1 VNLESIDT
9 GTRLRKLARSV
20 AAVACALFLAGPGPP
35 AFAAGA
41 PAEPT
46 ADTCLALGA
55 GGANGLAHVAVLETL
70 DELGVRP
77 RRIAGSSIGAI
88 VGALYASGLSGR
100 EIRDLVMRS
109 FTVREDQPLSDL
121 LSEDAVRWA
130 ELIEVDLGDGGLLSS
145 DGIMAFLI
153 DALEVERFEA
163 LELPLLVVAGDLWTR
178 EQVVLREGDLASA
191 LRASMALPG
200 VFRAVRREG
209 RTLVD
214 GGTVNPVPFDLLSG
228 DCGFVIAVDVAG
240 VRTPP
245 ENGAVGYFE
254 TVFNAAKVMQQSI
267 VNAKRQLG
275 EPDLY
280 LAPAITDIRSLEFHR
295 AEEVFEQARP
305 VQERL
310 RRELP
315 DLLGLEEPPNRP
327 R

>member
-1 VNLESIDT
+1 MQKIDSEPL
-9 GTRLRKLARSV
+9 LRKLTRTV
-20 AAVACALFLAGPGPP
+20 ATVGYALILAGTGT
-35 AFAAGA
+35 GA
-41 PAEPT
+41 LATEGPAEP
-46 ADTCLALGA
+46 AAEICLALGA

-77 RRIAGSSIGAI
+77 RRIAGSSIGAV

-100 EIRDLVMRS
+100 EIRDFVLRS
-109 FTVREDQPLSDL
+109 FTVQEDQPWSDL
-121 LSEDAVRWA
+121 ISEDAVRWA

-145 DGIMAFLI
+145 DGIMNFLI
-153 DALEVERFEA
+153 DTLEAERFED

-178 EQVVLREGDLASA
+178 EQVVLREGDVASA
-191 LRASMALPG
+191 VRASMALPG
-200 VFRAVRREG
+200 VFQAVNREG

-214 GGTVNPVPFDLLSG
+214 GGTVNPVPFDLLAK
-228 DCGFVIAVDVAG
+228 DCDIVIAVDVAG

-245 ENGAVGYFE
+245 ENGEVGYFE

-267 VNAKRQLG
+267 VNAKRQLK

-280 LAPAITDIRSLEFHR
+280 LAPAIRDIRSLEFHR

-305 VQERL
+305 AQERL

-315 DLLGLEEPPNRP
+315 ALLGIDGPVDRP
-327 R
+327 

>member
-1 VNLESIDT
+1 MQGIDT
-9 GTRLRKLARSV
+9 GTGLRKLARTIAVLGS
-20 AAVACALFLAGPGPP
+20 AAVLAGTGVS
-35 AFAAGA
+35 AFAARE
-41 PAEPT
+41 PAEPL
-46 ADTCLALGA
+46 AETCLALGA
-55 GGANGLAHVAVLETL
+55 GGANGIAHVAVLETL

-77 RRIAGSSIGAI
+77 RRIAGSSIGAV

-100 EIRDLVMRS
+100 EIRELVMRS
-109 FTVREDQPLSDL
+109 FTMEEDRPLGDL

-130 ELIEVDLGDGGLLSS
+130 ELIEVDLGNGGLLSS

-153 DALEVERFEA
+153 DTLEAERFET

-178 EQVVLREGDLASA
+178 DQVVMREGNLASA

-200 VFRAVRREG
+200 VFQAVRREG

-214 GGTVNPVPFDLLSG
+214 GGTVNPVPFDLLSD
-228 DCGFVIAVDVAG
+228 DCEFVIAVDVAG

-245 ENGAVGYFE
+245 ENGEAGYFE

-267 VNAKRQLG
+267 VSAKRQVG

-280 LAPAITDIRSLEFHR
+280 LAPAIRDIRSLEFHR

-305 VQERL
+305 AQERL

-315 DLLGLEEPPNRP
+315 ALLDPEENDEYP
-327 R
+327 